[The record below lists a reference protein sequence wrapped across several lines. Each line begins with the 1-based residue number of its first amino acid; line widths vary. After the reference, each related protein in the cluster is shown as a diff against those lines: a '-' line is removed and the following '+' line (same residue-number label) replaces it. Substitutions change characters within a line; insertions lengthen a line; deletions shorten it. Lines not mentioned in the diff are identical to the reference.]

1 MNKPISISKQNR
13 TGANLESLMD
23 MLANKDGMIRRK
35 ARKSL
40 ITLGKPAIPSLIRI
54 LRNSKLDQLRWEA
67 AKILGSIDDTRAIP
81 SLVNALDDKDHDVA
95 WLAAVALKKFKK
107 AAWPQLFDMLVKS
120 KPDSILLRQGVLHIL
135 RDQKE
140 NGFNEL
146 LSTLINSLELGT
158 APESTAIAAYNIL
171 MQMKGKS

>member
-1 MNKPISISKQNR
+1 MNKPLNKSKQNR
-13 TGANLESLMD
+13 TGANLESLID
-23 MLANKDGMIRRK
+23 MLASKDGMIRQK

-40 ITLGKPAIPSLIRI
+40 VTLGKSAIPSLIRI

-67 AKILGSIDDTRAIP
+67 AKTLGSIDDTRAIP
-81 SLVNALDDKDHDVA
+81 SLVKALEDKDHDVA

-120 KPDSILLRQGVLHIL
+120 KPDSILLRQGVHHIL

-146 LSTLINSLELGT
+146 LSTLIKSLEPGT

-171 MQMKGKS
+171 MHMKEKS